1 MKKIIRLTES
11 DLTRLIKRVIVEMET
26 SPSISVEDGKIVIDS
41 IKWQLKAY
49 GGVVTGWLNIKVL
62 SLTKQS
68 DGSYKMQYQHPIKW
82 EKPTVI
88 INKDRVDLIMK
99 EKNRS
104 KEIDLGKTDGGN
116 NIKLVKTT

>member
-26 SPSISVEDGKIVIDS
+26 PPSISVNKDGKIVIDS
-41 IKWQLKAY
+41 IKWQLQAY
-49 GGVVTGWLNIKVL
+49 GAFMWWNVKVL

-68 DGSYKMQYQHPIKW
+68 NGNYKMEYVHPSNKKQLESIIK
-82 EKPTVI
+82 
-88 INKDRVDLIMK
+88 KDKVDLIMK
-99 EKNRS
+99 EINRS

-116 NIKLVKTT
+116 DIKLVKIT